1 MPTYLFRNKD
11 TEETFEK
18 VMRISELDK
27 FKNQHPELEQLI
39 NGIPGLSDPVR
50 LGLVKPS
57 DGFRDVLK
65 KIKNNNPGNNI
76 NVIWG
81 ISG

>member
-1 MPTYLFRNKD
+1 MPTYLFRNR
-11 TEETFEK
+11 ETNASFEK
-18 VMRISELDK
+18 VMRIRELDDYK
-27 FKNQHPELEQLI
+27 RDHPELEQLI
-39 NGIPGLSDPVR
+39 NGVPGLSDPVR

-76 NVIWG
+76 NVI
-81 ISG
+81 

>member
-11 TEETFEK
+11 TQETFEK
-18 VMRISELDK
+18 VMRIRELDK
-27 FKNQHPELEQLI
+27 FKADHTELEQLV
-39 NGIPGLSDPVR
+39 NGAPGLSDPVR

-65 KIKNNNPGNNI
+65 NIKNNNPGNNI
-76 NVIWG
+76 NVR
-81 ISG
+81 